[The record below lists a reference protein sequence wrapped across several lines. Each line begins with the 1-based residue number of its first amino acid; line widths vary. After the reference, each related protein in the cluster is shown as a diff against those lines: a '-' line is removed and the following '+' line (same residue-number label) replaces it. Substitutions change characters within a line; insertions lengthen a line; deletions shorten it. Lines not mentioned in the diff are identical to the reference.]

1 MEELLMLRHYIEQK
15 DYQNALDL
23 VAELEEMSRDDKIN
37 KIYSYAVVLLLHLI
51 KQAAENRLTRS
62 WDLSI
67 RNAVRQIARVNKRRK
82 SGGYYLPELI
92 LKEDI
97 ADAYLP
103 ALEQA
108 SLESF
113 EGMYESDELDK
124 MVDRYLLEK
133 KALDLI
139 LAEQYQQSQR
149 KRNK

>member
-37 KIYSYAVVLLLHLI
+37 KIYSYAVILLLHLI
-51 KQAAENRLTRS
+51 KQAAEKRLTRS

-67 RNAVRQIARVNKRRK
+67 WNAVHQIARVNKRRK
-82 SGGYYLPELI
+82 SGGYYLSDSALLEEISGSYLLA
-92 LKEDI
+92 LKR
-97 ADAYLP
+97 
-103 ALEQA
+103 A
-108 SLESF
+108 SLEAF
-113 EGMYESDELDK
+113 EGIYESGELDK

>member
-51 KQAAENRLTRS
+51 KQAAEKRLTRS

-82 SGGYYLPELI
+82 SGGYYLSELI